1 MYLKSLELQGFKSFP
16 DKIKLEFGRGVTAVV
31 GPNGSGKSNIGDAV
45 RWVLGEQSSKT
56 LRGAK
61 MEDVIF
67 AGTQF
72 RKPVGFAAVTL
83 NIVNDRGLLA
93 IDEEEVSVTRKLYR
107 SGESEYMING
117 RQVRLKDI
125 LEMFMDTG
133 LGRDGYS
140 IIGQGRVAEIVS
152 AKSNERREIFEEAA
166 GISKFRYRRAEAERR
181 LAAAEDNLVRLRDIL
196 AELESR
202 VEPLRI
208 QSEKAQK
215 FIKLSNERKTLE
227 ISVWMKQLDEYKEKL
242 DELNEKLL
250 INNAG
255 YDNTSAELNR
265 LENETNELFRGK
277 QDAIVKIDQL
287 RDQLKNADAA
297 NEQLRSDIAVFNND
311 ITHCEQAIE
320 ELKERIKNSEESG
333 RETERKIQERL
344 DEIDRINEE
353 AAECRK
359 KADDADREF
368 RDLLSEQESFS
379 KEFAAAGEE
388 LSRMYIRQ
396 SELKVSLDAGDAVL
410 EDISGRIKAG
420 VDSDEQRRI
429 EAERLAGER
438 AEIED
443 GLRTLD
449 EKKAEENNRLSGL
462 DRLYAGKAEKYSAAE
477 KELQN
482 IGFALREKSQRISL
496 LEDLENSMSGF
507 QHSVKTVLTAGQ
519 SGRIGGIRGSV
530 SQLIST
536 EPEYSLAIETAL
548 GGAMQNIVV
557 DNEETAK
564 RCIRFLQ
571 ETKAGRATFL
581 PITSVRGNG
590 LRETGLENC
599 DGFIAAA
606 SDLAVYDEEYKGIF
620 TSLLGRIVI
629 AEDMDL
635 ATLIGK
641 KYGYRFKIVTLDGQ
655 VINAGGSFTGG
666 SSNKSNGML
675 SRKNEIETLK
685 NEAHGLADKQKE
697 AASRAEKLKAERDK
711 LAIDLEAAKETLR
724 TIESDKVKF
733 EAEIRRIDGL
743 SEQNERSAKLAEEQL
758 DSLKEAL
765 EAKKKELSDS
775 AAELDGL
782 KDKIDK
788 AEAEASVG
796 RERSEK
802 LGSERDRIS
811 GIISDMQLRKMGLE
825 KDRENAE
832 AAVEEL
838 KKTAEEKSGDSAG
851 LLLKIKE
858 QEVIIKEKQKDIED
872 RNRRLSEASDDSG
885 RINSQISEYTQKR
898 DDFER
903 RSNENRIRSS
913 ELNSTKESYG
923 TEKTRLEERI
933 RSVNGSVDKIVADM
947 LEQYNISRSEAARI
961 ASPVGD
967 MLIAQRDL
975 NELKQKI
982 RGLGNVNVAAIEEY
996 KEVSE
1001 RYEFM
1006 SGQLKDVE
1014 VSKKEIERL
1023 IEELTENMKKQF
1035 SESFA
1040 AINDNFKKI
1049 FVELF
1054 GGGRAELTLTD
1065 PEDVLESGIEI
1076 NVAPPGKVI
1085 KNLSLL
1091 SGGEQAFVAIA
1102 IYFSILKIK
1111 PAPFCILDEI
1121 EAALDDV
1128 NVTKYAQYLRHFTDT
1143 TQFIVVTHRRGTME
1157 EADILYGVTMQE
1169 KGISRLLRMEQPPA
1183 DTDSG
1188 NVG

>member
-215 FIKLSNERKTLE
+215 FIKLSDERKTLE

-410 EDISGRIKAG
+410 EDISGRIKSG

-429 EAERLAGER
+429 EAERLAG
-438 AEIED
+438 
-443 GLRTLD
+443 
-449 EKKAEENNRLSGL
+449 
-462 DRLYAGKAEKYSAAE
+462 
-477 KELQN
+477 
-482 IGFALREKSQRISL
+482 
-496 LEDLENSMSGF
+496 
-507 QHSVKTVLTAGQ
+507 
-519 SGRIGGIRGSV
+519 
-530 SQLIST
+530 
-536 EPEYSLAIETAL
+536 P
-548 GGAMQNIVV
+548 
-557 DNEETAK
+557 
-564 RCIRFLQ
+564 C
-571 ETKAGRATFL
+571 
-581 PITSVRGNG
+581 
-590 LRETGLENC
+590 
-599 DGFIAAA
+599 
-606 SDLAVYDEEYKGIF
+606 
-620 TSLLGRIVI
+620 
-629 AEDMDL
+629 
-635 ATLIGK
+635 
-641 KYGYRFKIVTLDGQ
+641 
-655 VINAGGSFTGG
+655 
-666 SSNKSNGML
+666 
-675 SRKNEIETLK
+675 
-685 NEAHGLADKQKE
+685 
-697 AASRAEKLKAERDK
+697 
-711 LAIDLEAAKETLR
+711 
-724 TIESDKVKF
+724 
-733 EAEIRRIDGL
+733 
-743 SEQNERSAKLAEEQL
+743 
-758 DSLKEAL
+758 
-765 EAKKKELSDS
+765 
-775 AAELDGL
+775 
-782 KDKIDK
+782 
-788 AEAEASVG
+788 
-796 RERSEK
+796 
-802 LGSERDRIS
+802 
-811 GIISDMQLRKMGLE
+811 
-825 KDRENAE
+825 
-832 AAVEEL
+832 
-838 KKTAEEKSGDSAG
+838 
-851 LLLKIKE
+851 
-858 QEVIIKEKQKDIED
+858 
-872 RNRRLSEASDDSG
+872 
-885 RINSQISEYTQKR
+885 
-898 DDFER
+898 
-903 RSNENRIRSS
+903 
-913 ELNSTKESYG
+913 
-923 TEKTRLEERI
+923 
-933 RSVNGSVDKIVADM
+933 
-947 LEQYNISRSEAARI
+947 
-961 ASPVGD
+961 
-967 MLIAQRDL
+967 
-975 NELKQKI
+975 
-982 RGLGNVNVAAIEEY
+982 
-996 KEVSE
+996 
-1001 RYEFM
+1001 
-1006 SGQLKDVE
+1006 
-1014 VSKKEIERL
+1014 
-1023 IEELTENMKKQF
+1023 
-1035 SESFA
+1035 
-1040 AINDNFKKI
+1040 
-1049 FVELF
+1049 
-1054 GGGRAELTLTD
+1054 
-1065 PEDVLESGIEI
+1065 
-1076 NVAPPGKVI
+1076 
-1085 KNLSLL
+1085 
-1091 SGGEQAFVAIA
+1091 
-1102 IYFSILKIK
+1102 
-1111 PAPFCILDEI
+1111 
-1121 EAALDDV
+1121 
-1128 NVTKYAQYLRHFTDT
+1128 
-1143 TQFIVVTHRRGTME
+1143 
-1157 EADILYGVTMQE
+1157 
-1169 KGISRLLRMEQPPA
+1169 
-1183 DTDSG
+1183 
-1188 NVG
+1188 